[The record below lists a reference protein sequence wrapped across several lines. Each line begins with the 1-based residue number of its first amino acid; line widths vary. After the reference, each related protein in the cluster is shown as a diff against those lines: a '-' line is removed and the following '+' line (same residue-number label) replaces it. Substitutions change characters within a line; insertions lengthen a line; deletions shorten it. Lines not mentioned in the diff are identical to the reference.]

1 MFLKRLMVL
10 FYVTIV
16 LFISGFM
23 LYFALNIVPF
33 GDFVRYSE
41 MLYQDHDL
49 RWLTGI
55 LAGIML
61 LCNLFFYRY
70 FSVNVHR
77 DKVIAFDN
85 PSGRVSV
92 SLLAMEELIKRMLI
106 RRPEVKDSRVKITA
120 SKKGLDVKIR
130 LIIKAEANIPD
141 LTFKIQDIVK
151 RKIQDT
157 IGLEEPINVAIY
169 VGKILPE
176 KIKGTKDET
185 KPPEEDQAPPPVPFQ
200 GYRA

>member
-10 FYVTIV
+10 FYVTIIM
-16 LFISGFM
+16 FIGGFF
-23 LYFALNIVPF
+23 LALALNGIPIDYVVNCLQTVYV
-33 GDFVRYSE
+33 DK
-41 MLYQDHDL
+41 DL
-49 RWLTGI
+49 RMLLGI
-55 LAGIML
+55 LSGIVL
-61 LCNLFFYRY
+61 LCNLFFYRH
-70 FSVNVHR
+70 FSINVHR

-92 SLLAMEELIKRMLI
+92 SLLAMEDLIKRMLI
-106 RRPEVKDSRVKITA
+106 RRPEIKDCRIKVTA

-130 LIIKAEANIPD
+130 LIMKAEANIPD

-176 KIKGTKDET
+176 KIKGKEEA
-185 KPPEEDQAPPPVPFQ
+185 KPEEEDQAPPPVPFQ

>member
-16 LFISGFM
+16 LFIAGFF
-23 LYFALNIVPF
+23 LYFALNV
-33 GDFVRYSE
+33 VRFEDVVMYSE
-41 MLYQDHDL
+41 KIYTDNDL
-49 RWLTGI
+49 RLLLGI

-92 SLLAMEELIKRMLI
+92 SLLAME
-106 RRPEVKDSRVKITA
+106 D
-120 SKKGLDVKIR
+120 
-130 LIIKAEANIPD
+130 
-141 LTFKIQDIVK
+141 
-151 RKIQDT
+151 
-157 IGLEEPINVAIY
+157 
-169 VGKILPE
+169 
-176 KIKGTKDET
+176 
-185 KPPEEDQAPPPVPFQ
+185 
-200 GYRA
+200 